1 VAKTAGKD
9 EMMAV
14 LRHNGITS
22 PLVLEAM
29 AAVPREEFVRPPDRI
44 SSYENRALPIE
55 FKQSI
60 SQPLMVAII
69 VQALNVEPGSR
80 VLDIGTGSGYQA
92 AVLAECGADVVS
104 IERIVEL
111 ANAAR
116 ERLSR
121 MHYNVEVRVGDGG
134 LGAPDV
140 APFDCIAV
148 AAAVPS
154 APTTLISQ
162 LAPGGRAVYP
172 QTRTSDLDE
181 LVRATASPDGPKF
194 EDLGA
199 CRFVHLVGHQ
209 GYES

>member
-1 VAKTAGKD
+1 
-9 EMMAV
+9 MLAV
-14 LRHNGITS
+14 LRHNGISS
-22 PLVLEAM
+22 PSVLDAM
-29 AAVPREEFVRPPDRI
+29 ASVPREEFVRASDRI
-44 SSYENRALPIE
+44 SAYENRALPIE

-80 VLDIGTGSGYQA
+80 ALDIGTGSGYQA
-92 AVLAECGADVVS
+92 AVLAECGAHVLS
-104 IERIVEL
+104 IERIEEL

-116 ERLSR
+116 ERLTR
-121 MHYNVEVRVGDGG
+121 LRYDVEVRLGDGG

-140 APFDCIAV
+140 APFDCIAI
-148 AAAVPS
+148 AAAVPH
-154 APTTLISQ
+154 APTTLIAQ

-172 QTRTSDLDE
+172 QTRTSELDE
-181 LVRATASPDGPKF
+181 LVRATASPDGAKY

>member
-1 VAKTAGKD
+1 
-9 EMMAV
+9 MLAV
-14 LRHNGITS
+14 LRQNGITS
-22 PLVLEAM
+22 PQVLDAM
-29 AAVPREEFVRPPDRI
+29 TSVPREEFVRASDRT
-44 SSYENRALPIE
+44 SAYENRALPIE
-55 FKQSI
+55 FAQSI

-69 VQALNVEPGSR
+69 VQALDVTPGSR

-104 IERIVEL
+104 IERIEEL
-111 ANAAR
+111 AGAAR
-116 ERLSR
+116 QRLSR
-121 MHYNVEVRVGDGG
+121 LHYNVDVRLGDGG
-134 LGAPDV
+134 LGAPDL

-172 QTRTSDLDE
+172 QTRTADLDE